1 MDIIEMPVR
10 ARPDGLHKIC
20 GDLKGR
26 TSTQEEL
33 TEDSI
38 GDSEFVS
45 EHIRYGKLLGF
56 IQQEDGVCSL
66 TERGVSLAYE
76 KGISGPTE
84 PFFLDGLL
92 EDHLYTKF
100 SEQLGDE
107 QRPDPS
113 EITESEVLRIIRLN
127 YDLDGMEEPDLQSGV
142 RTYFLTLEAAGLGEY
157 KLATANTEPRIVFR
171 DDITIEDL
179 ADGDADSLRRPGVR
193 EVANPSEIFHD
204 GFDEQL
210 LTRISP
216 QFRYGLFQDAVGTAY
231 TVLEDRIRDKGG
243 FTNEDHGKDLM
254 AQAFD
259 GDSGPLAMGNAAAEK
274 EGFKLLYMGAYMSLR
289 NPPSHR
295 ILDDMNKQQAQD
307 AISMVNF
314 LLTLVENQK

>member
-1 MDIIEMPVR
+1 MSEIPVR

-20 GDLKGR
+20 EDLKGR
-26 TSTQEEL
+26 TATKDEL
-33 TEDSI
+33 TDDSI

-45 EHIRYGKLLGF
+45 EHIRYGELLGF
-56 IQQEDGVCSL
+56 IYHEDGEYSL

-76 KGISGPTE
+76 KGIAGPTE

-92 EDHLYTKF
+92 EDHFYMEISKQL
-100 SEQLGDE
+100 SEAERPNLG
-107 QRPDPS
+107 
-113 EITESEVLRIIRLN
+113 EISESEVLRIIRLN
-127 YDLDGMEEPDLQSGV
+127 YELDGTEESDLQSGV
-142 RTYFLTLEAAGLGEY
+142 RTYFLTLEAAGLGTY

-171 DDITIEDL
+171 DDITIDNL
-179 ADGDADSLRRPGVR
+179 ASGDADSLRRPGAR

-243 FTNEDHGKDLM
+243 FSKKDHGRDLM
-254 AQAFD
+254 SQAFD
-259 GDSGPLAMGNAAAEK
+259 GDSGPLAMGDVAAEK

-295 ILDDMNKQQAQD
+295 ILDDMNKLQAQD

-314 LLTLVENQK
+314 LLTLVENQR

>member
-1 MDIIEMPVR
+1 M
-10 ARPDGLHKIC
+10 
-20 GDLKGR
+20 
-26 TSTQEEL
+26 
-33 TEDSI
+33 
-38 GDSEFVS
+38 
-45 EHIRYGKLLGF
+45 
-56 IQQEDGVCSL
+56 
-66 TERGVSLAYE
+66 SLAYE
-76 KGISGPTE
+76 RGVAGSTE

-92 EDHLYTKF
+92 EDHLYAEF
-100 SEQLGDE
+100 SEYLGDE
-107 QRPDPS
+107 ERPDPN
-113 EITESEVLRIIRLN
+113 EITESEVLRVIRLN
-127 YDLDGMEEPDLQSGV
+127 YELNGVEEPDLQSGV
-142 RTYFLTLEAAGLGEY
+142 RTYFLTLDAAGLGEY
-157 KLATANTEPRIVFR
+157 KLATANTEHRIVFR

-179 ADGDADSLRRPGVR
+179 ADGDADSLRRPGAR
-193 EVANPSEIFHD
+193 EVADPSEIFHD

-231 TVLEDRIRDKGG
+231 TVLEDRIRDKGN
-243 FTNEDHGKDLM
+243 FSNEDHGQDLM
-254 AQAFD
+254 SKAFD
-259 GDSGPLAMGNAAAEK
+259 GDSGPLAMGNASAEK